1 MTAKLC
7 RKELDECFPGFD
19 ECFPGFDDSI
29 LVFPART
36 RIQGL
41 NFWEMNVLQAFD
53 EVLVFL
59 ARTRI
64 QGLSFWV

>member
-1 MTAKLC
+1 VCHFVIAKLC
-7 RKELDECFPGFD
+7 RKELD

-41 NFWEMNVLQAFD
+41 NFWE
-53 EVLVFL
+53 
-59 ARTRI
+59 
-64 QGLSFWV
+64 